1 LSLSTSPRAGLDLRA
16 ALNHLSGREPALILF
31 ILGLAAPF
39 DLTSTEFPSLASL
52 TKHNSHT
59 WQQLFPLSQLRK
71 SGLSQEIVLSWAESG
86 FLLEAWLCSGLSL
99 LGHGSAFKR
108 IRRSSA
114 QTSGV
119 LNSHFQKIGTS
130 DAFGAF
136 SILARWKIFLSL
148 TSLTVAG

>member
-1 LSLSTSPRAGLDLRA
+1 
-16 ALNHLSGREPALILF
+16 
-31 ILGLAAPF
+31 
-39 DLTSTEFPSLASL
+39 
-52 TKHNSHT
+52 
-59 WQQLFPLSQLRK
+59 
-71 SGLSQEIVLSWAESG
+71 
-86 FLLEAWLCSGLSL
+86 LLEAWLCSGLSL

-136 SILARWKIFLSL
+136 SNLARWKIFLSL
-148 TSLTVAG
+148 TSLTVAGYVDRKSIKPLGALQPVDLLSLDIIPLKISSTV